1 MTRWHLRYRAHA
13 AGDAADDA
21 APHAIDA
28 SNIRRSSLAGKQAAQ
43 INELAICVDGRRVRL
58 ADWFEL
64 TIAESETDQVVVEG
78 PLQNVHGLAAMHDRG
93 EFQIIGSVG
102 DYAACGMTGGTV
114 CVQGDAG
121 DFVAAP
127 HGARRSGMS
136 GGMIKIHGSV
146 GNYAG
151 HRMRRGTLL
160 ISGSTGTML
169 AASMIAGTI
178 CVGGETGEG
187 LAVGM
192 RRGSLILGNAS
203 AMVRHADQ
211 LDDDA
216 TGRFSSPTRF
226 DPAFLNLYS
235 DRLFGEITQTLERLP
250 VFRTRA
256 DRTVGG
262 LGEVIFASTAE
273 MALGEMALGES
284 SATT

>member
-1 MTRWHLRYRAHA
+1 MTRWHLRRRAR
-13 AGDAADDA
+13 AADDA
-21 APHAIDA
+21 APHSIDA
-28 SNIRRSSLAGKQAAQ
+28 SNIRRSSLAGKPVAE
-43 INELAICVDGRRVRL
+43 IHELAIGVDGQTVRL

-64 TIAESETDQVVVEG
+64 TIEESETDQVVVEG
-78 PLQNVHGLAAMHDRG
+78 PLQNVHGLAAMHDRD
-93 EFQIIGSVG
+93 EFQIIGHVG
-102 DYAACGMTGGTV
+102 DHAACGMTGGTV
-114 CVQGDAG
+114 WIQGDAG

-136 GGMIKIHGSV
+136 GGVIKIDGSV

-160 ISGSTGTML
+160 IRGSTGTML
-169 AASMIAGTI
+169 GASMVAGTI

-192 RRGSLILGNAS
+192 KRGSLILANAS

-211 LDDDA
+211 LEDIA
-216 TGRFSSPTRF
+216 KGRFSSPTRF
-226 DPAFLNLYS
+226 DPAFFNLYS
-235 DRLFGEITQTLERLP
+235 DRQFREITQPLERLP

-273 MALGEMALGES
+273 LALGE
-284 SATT
+284 

>member
-1 MTRWHLRYRAHA
+1 MTRWHLHCRAQAPEHA
-13 AGDAADDA
+13 TGDAAR
-21 APHAIDA
+21 HSIDA
-28 SNIRRSSLAGKQAAQ
+28 SNIRRSWMAGKQAAE
-43 INELAICVDGRRVRL
+43 INELEICVDGRRVRL

-78 PLQNVHGLAAMHDRG
+78 PLKNVHGLAAMHDRG
-93 EFQIIGSVG
+93 EFQIIGPVG

-136 GGMIKIHGSV
+136 GGVIKINGSV

-169 AASMIAGTI
+169 AASMVAGTI
-178 CVGGETGEG
+178 CVGGETDEG

-192 RRGSLILGNAS
+192 KRGSLILANAS

-211 LDDDA
+211 LEDIA
-216 TGRFSSPTRF
+216 KGRFSSPIRF
-226 DPAFLNLYS
+226 DPAFFNLYG
-235 DRLFGEITQTLERLP
+235 DRLFRQITQPLERLP

-273 MALGEMALGES
+273 MALGERS
-284 SATT
+284 INT